1 MDDPPAAG
9 HAPRIDRLG
18 DAALIVTLSD
28 ELDLRANAW
37 ARRAAA
43 ELAVRRAAVPG
54 LGAAVPGH
62 ASVLVSFDPERCG
75 EAALRSL
82 LATVL
87 DATGR
92 RETATGRRE
101 TAADGVLHEIVVG
114 YGGTDGPDLADVAAR
129 TGLSEDQ
136 VVALHSGVEY
146 RVLVLGFLPGFPYLG
161 VVPAPLDLPRRA
173 TPRLRVPA
181 GSIAIAGRQ
190 TGIYPFESPGGWHL
204 IGRTHAPLWDVQR
217 DHPALLSPGDR
228 VRFVPS

>member
-1 MDDPPAAG
+1 M
-9 HAPRIDRLG
+9 G
-18 DAALIVTLSD
+18 DAALIVTLAD
-28 ELDLRANAW
+28 ELDLPANAW

-62 ASVLVSFDPERCG
+62 ASVLVPFDPERCG

-92 RETATGRRE
+92 PGTASGRPGTATGRRE
-101 TAADGVLHEIVVG
+101 TAADGVLHEIVVR
-114 YGGTDGPDLADVAAR
+114 YGGTEGPDLPEVAAR
-129 TGLSEDQ
+129 TGLSEDR

-146 RVLVLGFLPGFPYLG
+146 RVLVLGFVPGFPYLG

-181 GSIAIAGRQ
+181 GSIAITGRQ